1 MSQSATPAAG
11 ELVRVWLVAVVSKNS
26 DSRCFIRRECRGST
40 PMLFL
45 PSPSSTTFSLS
56 THISQCPSF
65 QSLTQPLTHSHTHTH
80 THTHTPTHTHT
91 QAMTIMA
98 RLASIIL
105 VASLVLL
112 VTSYQVAASSVAA
125 TPLDQASNEQ
135 MFQLSAQ
142 NQWTASISFNNSI
155 ANCSIWVQYVI
166 SCERSSVSTA

>member
-1 MSQSATPAAG
+1 MI
-11 ELVRVWLVAVVSKNS
+11 SKNS

-45 PSPSSTTFSLS
+45 PSPSSSSTTFYLS
-56 THISQCPSF
+56 THISQCASF
-65 QSLTQPLTHSHTHTH
+65 QSLTQPLTLSHSHT
-80 THTHTPTHTHT
+80 
-91 QAMTIMA
+91 QSITIMA

-112 VTSYQVAASSVAA
+112 VTSRQVAASSVAA
-125 TPLDQASNEQ
+125 TPLDQASTEQ